1 MRLPVRSTQEEE
13 DVRWRTSPSW
23 LGQAAA
29 PTSRAAAA
37 RGRSSLARETASIRW
52 VDDTAAFRAVGG
64 VERPF
69 RPKLDSASGL
79 TECCFR
85 VRPGSKQGRPD
96 PRGTEFW
103 ALGIRVAFWPG
114 QARPEL
120 LWRSGA
126 WNGKVLPAYKP
137 NGAASVLIETII
149 ANGDEILLSYSVPDG
164 SPGMDARL
172 SHTGRFEFSIWNSST
187 LAWTVLDAYPGPGC
201 DHSYV
206 SCGPFSYC
214 DSTEGFPTC
223 KCPEGFEPN
232 GTTPSGGCA
241 RKEMLRCGDRD
252 RFVTLLD
259 VKTPAMPVFVR
270 NRSRDGCVAEC
281 LSNCSC
287 TAYAYANLAGSV
299 SGGDQSRCLLWFGEL
314 VDMGKYVHMDGEDLY
329 LRLAGPPVQ
338 KKINLLKIL
347 IPIIAC
353 FLLIAF
359 TVLIWICKIRGKR
372 QKKQVQKR
380 MMQKYFTDKT
390 GEKSPEFP
398 FFNFHDIVAATD
410 NFCESNM
417 LGKGGFGNVY
427 KGMLEGA
434 TEVAVKRLRKSS
446 AQGTE
451 EFRNE
456 VALIAKLQHKNLVKL
471 LGCCVHEDEKLLIY
485 EYLPNKNLDN
495 FLFDPA
501 RKSMLQWP
509 VRCKIIQEVAR
520 GMMYLHQDSRLKIIH
535 RDLKASNILLD
546 MDMCPKIS
554 DFGMAK
560 IFCGDQH
567 QANTNRVVGTY
578 GYMSPEYAMEGA
590 FSVKSDTY
598 SFGVLLLETVSGLK
612 ISSLHLIRD
621 FPNLIVYAWN
631 LWKDGKTEELVDSS
645 VKDNCP
651 LDEVSRY
658 IHIGLLCVQDSPE
671 CRPLMSAVVFMLENK
686 TTPLPVPM
694 QPTMYYAR
702 RDAEPGQTSGNRI
715 LSLNDMSLTWCGVM
729 SESNNNGILEL
740 RPLLQ
745 SCCVVC
751 PLHFPTVLLM
761 DLASLSTSLFL
772 LSLVSLCI
780 SDDQLEPAKPL
791 VFPND
796 KLISNNGFFA
806 LGLFS
811 PANSS
816 STHFYLGIWYNN
828 VPEHTVVWVAN
839 RDNPITIS
847 SAATLA
853 VTNRSELV
861 LSDPEG
867 RIYWSTTSSV
877 TTTGGA

>member
-1 MRLPVRSTQEEE
+1 
-13 DVRWRTSPSW
+13 
-23 LGQAAA
+23 
-29 PTSRAAAA
+29 
-37 RGRSSLARETASIRW
+37 
-52 VDDTAAFRAVGG
+52 
-64 VERPF
+64 
-69 RPKLDSASGL
+69 
-79 TECCFR
+79 
-85 VRPGSKQGRPD
+85 
-96 PRGTEFW
+96 
-103 ALGIRVAFWPG
+103 
-114 QARPEL
+114 
-120 LWRSGA
+120 
-126 WNGKVLPAYKP
+126 
-137 NGAASVLIETII
+137 
-149 ANGDEILLSYSVPDG
+149 
-164 SPGMDARL
+164 
-172 SHTGRFEFSIWNSST
+172 
-187 LAWTVLDAYPGPGC
+187 
-201 DHSYV
+201 
-206 SCGPFSYC
+206 
-214 DSTEGFPTC
+214 
-223 KCPEGFEPN
+223 
-232 GTTPSGGCA
+232 
-241 RKEMLRCGDRD
+241 MLRCGDRD
-252 RFVTLLD
+252 RFVTLPA

-270 NRSRDGCVAEC
+270 NRSYDGCMAEC
-281 LSNCSC
+281 LGNCSC

-314 VDMGKYVHMDGEDLY
+314 VDMGKYVQMDGEDLY
-329 LRLAGPPVQ
+329 LRLAGSPVQ

-410 NFCESNM
+410 NFCDSNM

-485 EYLPNKNLDN
+485 EYLPNKSLDN

-658 IHIGLLCVQDSPE
+658 IHIGLSCVQDSPE

-715 LSLNDMSLTWCGVM
+715 LSLNDMSLTM
-729 SESNNNGILEL
+729 KTESKAM
-740 RPLLQ
+740 
-745 SCCVVC
+745 V
-751 PLHFPTVLLM
+751 
-761 DLASLSTSLFL
+761 
-772 LSLVSLCI
+772 
-780 SDDQLEPAKPL
+780 
-791 VFPND
+791 
-796 KLISNNGFFA
+796 
-806 LGLFS
+806 
-811 PANSS
+811 
-816 STHFYLGIWYNN
+816 
-828 VPEHTVVWVAN
+828 
-839 RDNPITIS
+839 
-847 SAATLA
+847 
-853 VTNRSELV
+853 
-861 LSDPEG
+861 
-867 RIYWSTTSSV
+867 
-877 TTTGGA
+877 